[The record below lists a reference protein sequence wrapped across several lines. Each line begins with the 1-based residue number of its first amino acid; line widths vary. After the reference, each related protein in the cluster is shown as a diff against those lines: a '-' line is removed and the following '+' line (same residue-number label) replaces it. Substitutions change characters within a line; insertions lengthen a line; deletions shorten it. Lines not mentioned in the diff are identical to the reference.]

1 MMSILYF
8 TAVAAILYL
17 VSDWILQQF
26 EVRSGKRFEH
36 RSLIFFAILLSLAI
50 TTFSL
55 IQQYSGSS

>member
-17 VSDWILQQF
+17 VSDLILQQF